1 VSVDLFRPVSEL
13 AADVRAKRLS
23 PVALAEESLA
33 RLDRH
38 GRKLNAVVTL
48 STEAV
53 ARARDAEKDI
63 AAGRYRGTLHGIP
76 WGAKDLLATKGM
88 PTTWGAEPFKDQ
100 RFDFDATA
108 VAKLEGAG
116 AILVA
121 KLAMVELAGGMG
133 YNSADAS
140 FTGPGLNPWN
150 TGFWSGGSSSGSG
163 SAVAAGLVPFAIGSE
178 TVGSIITPASF
189 CGVTGLRPT
198 YGLVSRHGAMALCW
212 TLDKLGPLARTAED
226 AEAVL
231 AAIAGVDPED
241 PTTVAPPKP
250 RPARRLRIGVP
261 QRAAD
266 FVQPEVRAAFEA
278 SVSVLGG
285 FAEIVRDIELPS
297 FPYGPVAGTI
307 VDGEGGSAFRALI
320 ESGGL
325 ARLRDKND
333 HVGGYGSVLTP
344 AVDYLHAMRLREKMR
359 APWAGLF
366 ERVDVLMAPG
376 RATVALPTSTTFD
389 KAWPELAEGRP
400 ADFVSPVGVLIQIG
414 NLLGWP
420 ALVLP
425 NGFGREGLPTAVQL
439 LAPAFREGEL
449 TSLGRQYQSR
459 TDFHR
464 RRPAGY

>member
-1 VSVDLFRPVSEL
+1 MSVDLFRPVADL
-13 AADVRAKRLS
+13 AKDVQAKKLS
-23 PVALAEESLA
+23 PVALAEESLM
-33 RLDRH
+33 RLDSH

-48 STEAV
+48 SGEAV
-53 ARARDAEKDI
+53 ARARDTEKDI

-88 PTTWGAEPFKDQ
+88 PTTWGAEPYRDQ

-108 VAKLEGAG
+108 VRKLEEAG

-140 FTGPGLNPWN
+140 FVGPGLNPWN
-150 TGFWSGGSSSGSG
+150 TGYWSGGSSSGSG
-163 SAVAAGLVPFAIGSE
+163 AAVAAGLVPFAIGSE

-226 AEAVL
+226 AGTVI
-231 AAIAGVDPED
+231 AAIAGVDPQD
-241 PTTVAPPKP
+241 PTTVAAPKP
-250 RPARRLRIGVP
+250 RAARRLRVGIP
-261 QRAAD
+261 KRATD
-266 FVQPEVRAAFEA
+266 FVHPEVRANFEA
-278 SVSVLGG
+278 SVRVLSGV
-285 FAEIVRDIELPS
+285 ADVVADVELPT

-307 VDGEGGSAFRALI
+307 VDAEGGSAFRALI

-325 ARLRDKND
+325 SRLRDKSD

-344 AVDYLHAMRLREKMR
+344 AVDYLAAMRLREKMR
-359 APWAGLF
+359 APWAKVF
-366 ERVDVLMAPG
+366 ESVDMLAAPG
-376 RATVALPTSTTFD
+376 RPTVALPTATTFD

-414 NLLGWP
+414 NLVGYP

-425 NGFGREGLPTAVQL
+425 NGSGREGLPTAFQL
-439 LAPAFREGEL
+439 LAPAHCEPEL
-449 TSLGRQYQSR
+449 VALGRQYQSR